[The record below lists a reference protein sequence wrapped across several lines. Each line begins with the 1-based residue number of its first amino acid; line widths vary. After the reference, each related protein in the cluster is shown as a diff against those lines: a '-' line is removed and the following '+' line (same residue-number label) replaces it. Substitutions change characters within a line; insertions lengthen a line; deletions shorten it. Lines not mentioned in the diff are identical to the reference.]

1 MTMKTKHNNRVHR
14 QLEESVNRRKKTG
27 KIRTFEKTE
36 LKKKSKLK
44 PRKIIL
50 EREQILAFFP
60 ETGTKKMRHI

>member
-14 QLEESVNRRKKTG
+14 QLEESVNGRKKTA

-36 LKKKSKLK
+36 LEKKSKLK
-44 PRKIIL
+44 PRKIIF

-60 ETGTKKMRHI
+60 ETGTKKMRHK